1 MVDADLSSTLRDV
14 LDDLLNCSRALH
26 ETLDAERDALTEHNL
41 NSLNQHT
48 EVKKE
53 LLIRLE
59 ALEVQRR
66 QILNNSA
73 VGLPSKQGQDL
84 IIPELEALW
93 QVILTELRE
102 CQDANEINGSI
113 LRTHHS
119 QTQHALDLLAG
130 RDRREMIYEADGLPA
145 ARADSGEIAKA

>member
-14 LDDLLNCSRALH
+14 LNDLLTCSRALH
-26 ETLDAERDALTEHNL
+26 ETLNAERDALSEHNL

-53 LLIRLE
+53 LLLRLE

-66 QILNNSA
+66 QILNNS
-73 VGLPSKQGQDL
+73 GLDPSQDL
-84 IIPELEALW
+84 IVPELDSLW

-113 LRTHHS
+113 LRTHHT

-130 RDRREMIYEADGLPA
+130 RDRRELVYQADGLPA
-145 ARADSGEIAKA
+145 VRTGSDEIAKV